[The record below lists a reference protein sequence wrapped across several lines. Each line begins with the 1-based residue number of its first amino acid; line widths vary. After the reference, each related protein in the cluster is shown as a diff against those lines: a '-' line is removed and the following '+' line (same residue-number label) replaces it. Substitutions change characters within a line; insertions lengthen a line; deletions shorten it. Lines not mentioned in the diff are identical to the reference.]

1 MVEQQ
6 RQQTH
11 NLELATL
18 ATLATLAALSL
29 AGWLALYG
37 LDWYS
42 VVSPVSYCGDG
53 LCFDLLGPVFL
64 AVGAGALLGF
74 VAWLWATVRAV
85 RRHEVLSALCIGLLL
100 PVALVNAVLVNNHA
114 VGLAHVGAWGLFSVV
129 PATLLATSVTSRQ
142 TVRSLVAVAGL
153 VLAVAL
159 LVASNLVG

>member
-1 MVEQQ
+1 
-6 RQQTH
+6 
-11 NLELATL
+11 
-18 ATLATLAALSL
+18 
-29 AGWLALYG
+29 
-37 LDWYS
+37 
-42 VVSPVSYCGDG
+42 VSPVSYCGDG

>member
-6 RQQTH
+6 TR
-11 NLELATL
+11 NLEL

-37 LDWYS
+37 LFWYS

-53 LCFDLLGPVFL
+53 LCFDLLGPIYL

-114 VGLAHVGAWGLFSVV
+114 VGLAHVGSWGLFSVV
-129 PATLLATSVTSRQ
+129 PAMLLATSVTSRQ
-142 TVRSLVAVAGL
+142 TIRSLIAMAGL

>member
-6 RQQTH
+6 QTRSPV
-11 NLELATL
+11 
-18 ATLATLAALSL
+18 LATLAALSL

-64 AVGAGALLGF
+64 SVGTGALLGF
-74 VAWLWATVRAV
+74 AAWLWATVSTV
-85 RRHEVLSALCIGLLL
+85 RQHEVLSALCIGLLL
-100 PVALVNAVLVNNHA
+100 PVALVNALLVNNHA
-114 VGLAHVGAWGLFSVV
+114 VGLAHVGSWGLFSVV
-129 PATLLATSVTSRQ
+129 SATLLATGVTRRQ
-142 TVRSLVAVAGL
+142 TVRREVAVAGL
-153 VLAVAL
+153 GLTVAL